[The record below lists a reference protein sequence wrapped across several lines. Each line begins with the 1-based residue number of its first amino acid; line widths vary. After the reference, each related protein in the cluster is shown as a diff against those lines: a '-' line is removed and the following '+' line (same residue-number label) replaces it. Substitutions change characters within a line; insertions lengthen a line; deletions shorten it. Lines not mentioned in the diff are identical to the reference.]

1 MKYEEVFEASGHR
14 NVAGTHRTTLEI
26 TKESHLTHS
35 GTCIVA
41 TDSTLALGDLD
52 EYIRSLAQK
61 STTRIVLRMSVN
73 DLTETIIG
81 WGSPGLTYRSNT
93 CMVARTSEF
102 ECDRTL
108 MINADRAAGDLNRS
122 FVRMLRDSD
131 VLVHCEL
138 TFISEQ

>member
-1 MKYEEVFEASGHR
+1 MKCEVVFEASGHR
-14 NVAGTHRTTLEI
+14 NVVGTHRTTLEI
-26 TKESHLTHS
+26 TKESHLTHG

-52 EYIRSLAQK
+52 EHIRNLAQK
-61 STTRIVLRMSVN
+61 SETRIILRMSVN
-73 DLTETIIG
+73 GLTETIIG
-81 WGSPGLTYRSNT
+81 RGSPGLKYRSGT

-108 MINADRAAGDLNRS
+108 MINADRAAGDLDRD
-122 FVRMLRDSD
+122 FVKMLRDSE
-131 VLVHCEL
+131 VRVHCEL